1 MENEESFEITDLD
14 ISNVLN
20 KHKNL
25 VAEKDWEL
33 YLFSKKQNYMIERRQ
48 NIGLEYEYN
57 SAMWDSIFER
67 EWLVMEERLCAGLGV
82 ERDIIDKF
90 GDGFF
95 KSQDEL
101 MAEVKELTNQL
112 ETMTYKEKQVTIY
125 TYEDFNMLSNQGIFR
140 EDYFILDPQR
150 KWKKNINEEL
160 RAYGYAVIETLHI
173 EGEKYVFISKQN

>member
-1 MENEESFEITDLD
+1 MF
-14 ISNVLN
+14 
-20 KHKNL
+20 
-25 VAEKDWEL
+25 KD
-33 YLFSKKQNYMIERRQ
+33 
-48 NIGLEYEYN
+48 
-57 SAMWDSIFER
+57 
-67 EWLVMEERLCAGLGV
+67 V
-82 ERDIIDKF
+82 EF